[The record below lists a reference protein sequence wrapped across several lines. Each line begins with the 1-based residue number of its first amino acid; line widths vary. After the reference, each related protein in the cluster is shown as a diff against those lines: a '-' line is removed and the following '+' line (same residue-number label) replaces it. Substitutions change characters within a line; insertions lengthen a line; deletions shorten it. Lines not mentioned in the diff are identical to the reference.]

1 MSLNRRTFLAAAAAA
16 PFAVSASLQPARG
29 DSSPPPPLSGD
40 ADEIAMLVYPGFTAL
55 DFMGPHHFFGGMPRA
70 RIHVVTTQPDLSPV
84 TSDLGLG
91 VQPTATF
98 ETCPE
103 NVALIFVPG
112 GTMGTVEAARD
123 PRVVSFVRDRASRA
137 RYVTSVCTGSLVL
150 GAAGMLVGKRAT
162 SHWATLPLL
171 EQFGATP
178 ISERVVRDGNII
190 TGAGVSAGL
199 DFGITVVEEMHGRM
213 VAEAGVLISEYAPQ
227 PPIDGG
233 TLESARPEIASL
245 LQNSLA
251 GFVTLASDLR
261 IL

>member
-1 MSLNRRTFLAAAAAA
+1 MSFNRRTFLAAAAAA
-16 PFAVSASLQPARG
+16 PLAVSASLQSGRAE
-29 DSSPPPPLSGD
+29 STPPPPSGD
-40 ADEIAMLVYPGFTAL
+40 AQDIAMLVYPGFTAL

-70 RIHVVTTQPDLSPV
+70 RIHVITTQPDLSPV

-103 NVALIFVPG
+103 DIALIFVPG
-112 GTMGTVEAARD
+112 GTTGTVEAARD

-137 RYVTSVCTGSLVL
+137 RYVTSVCTGSLIL
-150 GAAGMLVGKRAT
+150 GAAGLLVGKRAT

-178 ISERVVRDGNII
+178 VSERVVRDGNLI

-213 VAEAGVLISEYAPQ
+213 VAEAAVLISEYAPQ
-227 PPIDGG
+227 PPINGG

-251 GFVTLASDLR
+251 GFVTLASDLK

>member
-1 MSLNRRTFLAAAAAA
+1 MSLNRRAFLAAAAAA
-16 PFAVSASLQPARG
+16 PFVSASLQTARAE
-29 DSSPPPPLSGD
+29 SNPPPSGD
-40 ADEIAMLVYPGFTAL
+40 ADDIAMLVYPGFTAL

-70 RIHVVTTQPDLSPV
+70 RIHVVTTQADLSPV

-91 VQPTATF
+91 VQPTSTF

-112 GTMGTVEAARD
+112 GTMGTVEVARD

-150 GAAGMLVGKRAT
+150 GAAGLLVGKRAT
-162 SHWATLPLL
+162 SHWTALPLL

-178 ISERVVRDGNII
+178 VSERVVRDGNLI

-227 PPIDGG
+227 PPITGG

-251 GFVTLASDLR
+251 GFVTLASDLK

>member
-1 MSLNRRTFLAAAAAA
+1 
-16 PFAVSASLQPARG
+16 
-29 DSSPPPPLSGD
+29 
-40 ADEIAMLVYPGFTAL
+40 
-55 DFMGPHHFFGGMPRA
+55 
-70 RIHVVTTQPDLSPV
+70 
-84 TSDLGLG
+84 
-91 VQPTATF
+91 
-98 ETCPE
+98 
-103 NVALIFVPG
+103 
-112 GTMGTVEAARD
+112 GTVEAARD

-251 GFVTLASDLR
+251 GFATLASDLR